1 MNKKIVAIV
10 VLTLVILVGAATALY
25 VFMND
30 RSPVD
35 RQNDSNIGV
44 NKDEH
49 IGVAK
54 VVTKQ
59 DIASAFGGDTKVG
72 DVEQSG
78 TVTIDTQKMETATY
92 KVQTTKGEVTFDV
105 NAITYESKEALQAS
119 DPFVGAEKAKVDG
132 VGEEAH
138 YFIPFGQDIFK
149 DQQVALITIKDKTSY
164 KFAIV
169 QNSDDIKFSA
179 DEAKPILL
187 EVAKK
192 AKLEEV
198 K

>member
-10 VLTLVILVGAATALY
+10 VLTLVILVGAATILY
-25 VFMND
+25 VIMND
-30 RSPVD
+30 RSRVD

-44 NKDEH
+44 NKEEH

-59 DIASAFGGDTKVG
+59 NIAAAFGGATKVS
-72 DVEQSG
+72 DAEQSG

-92 KVQTTKGEVTFDV
+92 KVQTTKGEVTFEV
-105 NAITYESKEALQAS
+105 NAISYESKDALQAS
-119 DPFVGAEKAKVDG
+119 GPFVGAEQVKVDG

-138 YFIPFGQDIFK
+138 YFIPFGQNMLK
-149 DQQVALITIKDKTSY
+149 EQQVSLLTIKDATSY

-169 QNSDDIKFSA
+169 QNSDDVKYSA